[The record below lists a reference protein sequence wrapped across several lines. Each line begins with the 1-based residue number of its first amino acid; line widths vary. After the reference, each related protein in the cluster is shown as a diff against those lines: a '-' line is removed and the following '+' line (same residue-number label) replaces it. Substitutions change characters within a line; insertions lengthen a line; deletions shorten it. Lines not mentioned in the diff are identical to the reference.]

1 VSKKS
6 RRRFYSVEEF
16 NADFDRASRF
26 PVSLL
31 ARRVLAQAVERS
43 VAAPVPR
50 SRVRQVL
57 PVRPRSKG
65 GRLRTF
71 ARPLTVSAKSLAQ
84 MPHGTRR
91 QAVSCV
97 SKELASMRQVQ
108 GSGKGSSRKSRSR
121 NEQRRQIIQ
130 AARRRC

>member
-71 ARPLTVSAKSLAQ
+71 AAPYGVREVSGAD
-84 MPHGTRR
+84 
-91 QAVSCV
+91 
-97 SKELASMRQVQ
+97 
-108 GSGKGSSRKSRSR
+108 
-121 NEQRRQIIQ
+121 
-130 AARRRC
+130 AARHQAPGCLLR